1 MKVVVVKKDSKSSSS
16 IKKEQPLR
24 KRDNNDEILDSGLR
38 LGGIWR
44 DTYNK
49 MCSLECEIKQNNEII
64 SMLSEDRDTLIHDRI
79 NMTKTFKY
87 TLTSLSDTELSHL
100 QAQQIINHV
109 LGEKHDLDS
118 KCHSL
123 LSQRDWLENERFHL
137 RSQILASD
145 NLINDNC
152 KRIQTLED
160 SLKESLQENVELKKV
175 LTRRDDN
182 IETLKN
188 DITSKDDEIRVLKKS
203 LETKDRQLQV
213 LVKERNRSQDDLDR
227 LRKSLRP
234 RERNLVDENNPE
246 TPKDPRLSSPNIFK
260 SPNKSYDVSP
270 NGVNSLQLTPQ
281 APSKSFDSSNILSK
295 LQEIQDSLSP
305 NKEKQYHRIIK
316 KLQFDLAQA
325 KLRAGIVDEKT
336 PPSSREFK
344 TRIDSPSIAMK
355 LFSPEKRGANSNP
368 W

>member
-1 MKVVVVKKDSKSSSS
+1 
-16 IKKEQPLR
+16 
-24 KRDNNDEILDSGLR
+24 
-38 LGGIWR
+38 
-44 DTYNK
+44 
-49 MCSLECEIKQNNEII
+49 
-64 SMLSEDRDTLIHDRI
+64 MLSEDRDTLINDRI

-137 RSQILASD
+137 RSQLLASD

-160 SLKESLQENVELKKV
+160 SLKESLQENIELKKV
-175 LTRRDDN
+175 LNKRDDI

-234 RERNLVDENNPE
+234 RERNLADDSNPE
-246 TPKDPRLSSPNIFK
+246 KLSSNIFK

-270 NGVNSLQLTPQ
+270 NGVNSLQLTPET
-281 APSKSFDSSNILSK
+281 PSKSFDSANILSK

-325 KLRAGIVDEKT
+325 KLRAGIVDDKT
-336 PPSSREFK
+336 PPPSREFR
-344 TRIDSPSIAMK
+344 TRVDSPSIAVK
-355 LFSPEKRGANSNP
+355 LFSPEKRAVVSNP